1 MQERR
6 GAKTVRVPSAPE
18 IQTDIDAVTRV
29 LEKSDISGSG
39 LGTIVGF
46 TWVAEADGNLIAPDK
61 QSYDPNGMFRVLGN
75 GEFTAEQLKDLTED
89 ERAALLQRLGRK
101 ASL

>member
-61 QSYDPNGMFRVLGN
+61 QSYDPNGGDSRP
-75 GEFTAEQLKDLTED
+75 
-89 ERAALLQRLGRK
+89 
-101 ASL
+101 SS

>member
-6 GAKTVRVPSAPE
+6 GGGDGERRQPDPGE
-18 IQTDIDAVTRV
+18 D
-29 LEKSDISGSG
+29 EKRR
-39 LGTIVGF
+39 
-46 TWVAEADGNLIAPDK
+46 APDK
-61 QSYDPNGMFRVLGN
+61 QSYDPNGMFRVFGN
-75 GEFTAEQLKDLTED
+75 GEFTAEQSKDLTED